1 MRNTRKI
8 NRYTPA
14 FRQDAVNLVKRSD
27 RPLGE
32 LASSLGVPKATL
44 YFWWR
49 ESMPKTKKKTKAP
62 GTARG
67 SSVRSDPDAETD
79 GEKLARLEAENEAL
93 KKRVAT
99 LEEDKDILKKF
110 AAFSVREKT

>member
-1 MRNTRKI
+1 MRTTRKT
-8 NRYTPA
+8 NRYDA
-14 FRQDAVNLVKRSD
+14 SFRQDAVGLVNRSD

-32 LASSLGVPKATL
+32 LASSLGVPKGTL

-49 ESMPKTKKKTKAP
+49 ESMAKSKKKTKAE
-62 GTARG
+62 TRAREA
-67 SSVRSDPDAETD
+67 SAAEAP
-79 GEKLARLEAENEAL
+79 LSHPNSASAPA
-93 KKRVAT
+93 VAS